1 MYIRNTNLAK
11 KTFYYQFYLNLNT
24 RSVTMKRHISTESS
38 IMVLERFI
46 HGSYGVKYKV
56 TTDCKLPWAQM
67 QVIFIR
73 VFCCIVKD
81 HQNNVYLRQY
91 RNYFSS

>member
-1 MYIRNTNLAK
+1 
-11 KTFYYQFYLNLNT
+11 
-24 RSVTMKRHISTESS
+24 
-38 IMVLERFI
+38 MVLERFI

-81 HQNNVYLRQY
+81 HQNNVYLR
-91 RNYFSS
+91 